1 MARRASVAILGGIT
15 MLFVGFIAVSNA
27 AQSAQPNAMNGSQNA
42 QDAYNATEGVF
53 NGLGQAMGPG
63 VVWMGVAAFVMIA
76 LGYLYLASQS
86 GR

>member
-1 MARRASVAILGGIT
+1 MAILGGIS
-15 MLFVGFIAVSNA
+15 MLFVGVIAISNA
-27 AQSAQPNAMNGSQNA
+27 AQSSEQNAMNSSQNA

-63 VVWMGVAAFVMIA
+63 IVWMGVAAFVLIS
-76 LGYLYLASQS
+76 LGYLVYAAQS

>member
-1 MARRASVAILGGIT
+1 MMLVVGVIAI
-15 MLFVGFIAVSNA
+15 SNA
-27 AQSAQPNAMNGSQNA
+27 AQSSESNAMNSSQNA

-63 VVWMGVAAFVMIA
+63 VAMMGVAAFVLIA
-76 LGYLYLASQS
+76 LAYLYVSMQS